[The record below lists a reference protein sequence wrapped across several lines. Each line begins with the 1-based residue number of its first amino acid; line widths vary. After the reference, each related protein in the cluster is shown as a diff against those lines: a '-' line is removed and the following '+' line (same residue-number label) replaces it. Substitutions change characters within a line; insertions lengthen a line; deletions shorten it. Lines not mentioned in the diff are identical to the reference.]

1 MQKFCRI
8 ALAVSLSVSFSL
20 GSYSAFAFDDTAKEL
35 SVPLLAP
42 ESQHITASKRITA
55 RFTRGHYKK
64 VSINDTLSQEV
75 FDRFIKQ
82 LDYSRNI
89 FLSSD
94 ITTLQKQSVDF
105 DDVFARGKLTAAYDI
120 YNLNMQRRLER
131 YEYALGLLNSEV
143 MPVDSKDEGEEKAQT
158 SPFDFSKD
166 EVYTYDREEAPWA
179 TSQAELDELWR
190 IKVKSDVLN
199 LLLAGKEWPDTK
211 EVLTKRYKYAIK
223 RIKQSESEDVFQLIM
238 NSFARV
244 VEPHTSYLSPRNAE
258 RFQMEMN
265 LSLEGIG
272 AVLRAEEDYTVIQ
285 SVVSGG
291 PADVSNA
298 LKPKD
303 RIVGVAQA
311 DKNFEDVIG
320 WRLDDVVEKIKGPK
334 GTTVRLQVLSGES
347 DNISEIK
354 EVTIVRDKIKLEN
367 KAAKSEIYFEEGGL
381 EKAKKEADESNDNE
395 ANSNKTENIQT
406 NNIDKFEKDKIQIEK
421 PDTRVTGEV
430 TPMKKGQKLGVITI
444 PSFYNNLS
452 SDVKKEIEKLK
463 AQDVI
468 GIIVDLRSNGGG
480 SLPEATLLTGLFIDQ
495 GPVVQ
500 IRDGAN
506 RVDVHRDT
514 DGISYYDGPL
524 TVMVDRY
531 SASASE
537 IFAAAIQD
545 YGRGLIVGEHTFGK
559 GTVQQHR
566 GLGRVYDL
574 YENPLGS
581 IQYTIAK
588 FYRINGGS
596 TQHRGVLPD
605 IAFPT
610 AVDPEDW
617 GESKEE
623 NALPWDKINK
633 AEYAKLNDITIDV
646 TYLTDLYKKRIKDNS
661 EFNYL
666 LDDIETY
673 KAEKDDKTIS
683 LNLEERKTKREERKE
698 KRLIRANERLISMG
712 KEAVKDLDDL
722 PDELDELDPFLDE
735 TARITFDFVNLGK
748 IAKK

>member
-1 MQKFCRI
+1 MQKLCRI
-8 ALAVSLSVSFSL
+8 ALAVSISVSISLSSVSALAFSDENK
-20 GSYSAFAFDDTAKEL
+20 A
-35 SVPLLAP
+35 LALPVLTP
-42 ESQHITASKRITA
+42 ESQHATASKRITA

-64 VSINDTLSQEV
+64 IQISDELSQEV
-75 FDRFIKQ
+75 FNRFIKQ
-82 LDYSRNI
+82 LDYSRHVFI
-89 FLSSD
+89 ASD
-94 ITTLQKQSVDF
+94 IKNFQQHSIEF
-105 DDVFARGKLTAAYDI
+105 DEAFARGRLDFAYEI

-131 YEYALGLLNSEV
+131 YEYALSLLDT
-143 MPVDSKDEGEEKAQT
+143 DSKTEQQ
-158 SPFDFSKD
+158 SPFNYTKN
-166 EVYTYDREEAPWA
+166 EVYSYDREDAPWA
-179 TSQAELDELWR
+179 KSVEELNELWR
-190 IKVKSDVLN
+190 IKVKSDALN
-199 LLLAGKEWPDTK
+199 LTLTGKTWPKVK
-211 EVLTKRYKYAIK
+211 EVLVKRYKYAIK
-223 RIKQSESEDVFQLIM
+223 RLKQSESEDVFQLVM

-285 SVVSGG
+285 SVISGG
-291 PADVSNA
+291 PADQSKQ
-298 LKPKD
+298 LKAKD
-303 RIVGVAQA
+303 RIVGVAQG
-311 DKNFEDVIG
+311 DNDFEDIIG
-320 WRLDDVVEKIKGPK
+320 WRLDDVVDKIKGPK
-334 GTTVRLQVLSGES
+334 GTTVRLQVISGKSE
-347 DNISEIK
+347 DISNVKI
-354 EVTIVRDKIKLEN
+354 VTIVRDKIKLEN
-367 KAAKSEIYFEEGGL
+367 KAAKSDVYIEGVGI
-381 EKAKKEADESNDNE
+381 E
-395 ANSNKTENIQT
+395 
-406 NNIDKFEKDKIQIEK
+406 DKSTQERKI
-421 PDTRVTGEV
+421 
-430 TPMKKGQKLGVITI
+430 GVITI

-452 SDVKKEIEKLK
+452 RDVKKEIAKLK
-463 AQDVI
+463 KQQVQ
-468 GIIVDLRSNGGG
+468 GIIIDLRSNGGG
-480 SLPEATLLTGLFIDQ
+480 SLPEATLLTGLFIDK

-500 IRDGAN
+500 IRNGAN
-506 RVDVHRDT
+506 RVDVLRDK

-545 YGRGLIVGEHTFGK
+545 YGRGVIVGEHTFGK

-574 YENPLGS
+574 YENQLGS

-610 AVDPEDW
+610 AIDPKDW

-623 NALPWDKINK
+623 NALPWDQIDK
-633 AEYAKLNDITIDV
+633 AQYTELNNFNTDV
-646 TYLTDLYKKRIKDNS
+646 EYLTTQYKQRIKDNS

-666 LDDIETY
+666 LNDIKKY

-683 LNLEERKTKREERKE
+683 LNLVVRKGKREERKE
-698 KRLIRANERLISMG
+698 KQLIRANERLVSMG
-712 KEAVKDLDDL
+712 KSKALTLDELPDDLDD
-722 PDELDELDPFLDE
+722 LDPFLDE
-735 TARITFDFVNLGK
+735 AARITFDLISLGK

>member
-1 MQKFCRI
+1 MQKLCRI
-8 ALAVSLSVSFSL
+8 ALAVSISVSFSI
-20 GSYSAFAFDDTAKEL
+20 SSMSALAIDESKDL
-35 SVPLLAP
+35 VLPVLAP
-42 ESQHITASKRITA
+42 ESQHTTASKRITA

-64 VSINDTLSQEV
+64 VKISDALSQEV
-75 FDRFIKQ
+75 FERFIKQ
-82 LDYSRNI
+82 LDYSRHV

-94 ITTLQKQSVDF
+94 INSFEKYSVEF
-105 DDVFARGKLTAAYDI
+105 DDAFARGRLDLAYDI

-131 YEYALGLLNSEV
+131 YEYALSLLGTEDIS
-143 MPVDSKDEGEEKAQT
+143 SDEKVHK
-158 SPFDFSKD
+158 SPFNYTKD
-166 EVYTYDREEAPWA
+166 EVYSYDREDAPWA
-179 TSQAELDELWR
+179 KSVAVLNELWR
-190 IKVKSDVLN
+190 IKVKSDALN
-199 LLLAGKEWPDTK
+199 LTLTGKEWPKVK
-211 EVLTKRYKYAIK
+211 EILTKRYNYAIK
-223 RIKQSESEDVFQLIM
+223 RLKQSESEDVFQLVM

-285 SVVSGG
+285 SVISGG
-291 PADVSNA
+291 PADQSKQ
-298 LKPKD
+298 LKAKD
-303 RIVGVAQA
+303 RIVGVAQG
-311 DKNFEDVIG
+311 DKDFEDIIG
-320 WRLDDVVEKIKGPK
+320 WRLDDVVDKIKGAK
-334 GTTVRLQVLSGES
+334 GTTVRLQVISGKSE
-347 DNISEIK
+347 DISNVKI
-354 EVTIVRDKIKLEN
+354 VTIVRDKIKLEN
-367 KAAKSEIYFEEGGL
+367 KAAKSKVYFEGVGIG
-381 EKAKKEADESNDNE
+381 DE
-395 ANSNKTENIQT
+395 NSQGK
-406 NNIDKFEKDKIQIEK
+406 
-421 PDTRVTGEV
+421 
-430 TPMKKGQKLGVITI
+430 KLGVITI

-452 SDVKKEIEKLK
+452 RDVKKEIEKLK
-463 AQDVI
+463 AQEVQGIVI
-468 GIIVDLRSNGGG
+468 DLRGNGGG
-480 SLPEATLLTGLFIDQ
+480 SLPEATLLTGLFIDK

-500 IRDGAN
+500 IRNGAN
-506 RVDVHRDT
+506 RVDVLRDK
-514 DGISYYDGPL
+514 DGISYYYGPL

-545 YGRGLIVGEHTFGK
+545 YGRGVIVGEHTFGK

-610 AVDPEDW
+610 AVDPEEW

-623 NALPWDKINK
+623 NALPRDQIDK
-633 AEYAKLNDITIDV
+633 AQYTKLNDINTDV
-646 TYLTDLYKKRIKDNS
+646 SYLTSLYQQRIKDNS

-666 LDDIETY
+666 LTDIEKY

-683 LNLEERKTKREERKE
+683 LNLETRKAKREARKE
-698 KRLIRANERLISMG
+698 KQLIRANERLASMG
-712 KEAVKDLDDL
+712 KDKVTTLDDL
-722 PDELDELDPFLDE
+722 PDDLDELDPFLDE
-735 TARITFDFVNLGK
+735 TARITFDLISLGK

>member
-1 MQKFCRI
+1 MQKFSRI
-8 ALAVSLSVSFSL
+8 AIAVSLSVSFSI
-20 GSYSAFAFDDTAKEL
+20 GSYSAFALDDASKEIAL
-35 SVPLLAP
+35 PVLTP
-42 ESQHITASKRITA
+42 ESQHATASKRIAA

-64 VSINDTLSQEV
+64 VKISDSLSEEV
-75 FDRFIKQ
+75 FERYIKQ

-94 ITTLQKQSVDF
+94 IDDFQKYSLEF
-105 DDVFARGKLTAAYDI
+105 DDAFARGKLDIAYDI

-131 YEYALGLLNSEV
+131 YQYALDLLESNAVKVSSDSEN
-143 MPVDSKDEGEEKAQT
+143 KA
-158 SPFDFSKD
+158 SPFDFEKD
-166 EVYTYDREEAPWA
+166 DVYAYDREDASWA
-179 TSQAELDELWR
+179 ASIAELDELWR

-199 LLLAGKEWPDTK
+199 LLLAGKEWPKAK
-211 EVLTKRYKYAIK
+211 EVLTKRYKYAVK
-223 RIKQSESEDVFQLIM
+223 RIKQSESEDVFQLVM

-285 SVVSGG
+285 SVISGG
-291 PADVSNA
+291 PADESKG

-311 DKNFEDVIG
+311 DKDFEDVIG

-347 DNISEIK
+347 DDISEVK

-367 KAAKSEIYFEEGGL
+367 KAAKSEVYYEDSGIEDSTSEDS
-381 EKAKKEADESNDNE
+381 AKIES
-395 ANSNKTENIQT
+395 K
-406 NNIDKFEKDKIQIEK
+406 
-421 PDTRVTGEV
+421 VTG
-430 TPMKKGQKLGVITI
+430 KKLGIITI

-452 SDVKKEIEKLK
+452 RDVKKEIAKLK
-463 AQDVI
+463 DEEVQ
-468 GIIVDLRSNGGG
+468 GIIIDLRGNGGG
-480 SLPEATLLTGLFIDQ
+480 SLPEATLLTGLFIDK

-500 IRDGAN
+500 IRNGAN
-506 RVDVHRDT
+506 RVDVHRDK
-514 DGISYYDGPL
+514 DGISHYDGPL

-545 YGRGLIVGEHTFGK
+545 YGRGIIVGEHTFGK

-610 AVDPEDW
+610 AVDPKDW

-623 NALPWDKINK
+623 NALPWDQIGK
-633 AEYAKLNDITIDV
+633 AKYSKLSDVTADIT
-646 TYLTDLYKKRIKDNS
+646 YLSSLYQQRIKDNS

-666 LDDIETY
+666 LSDIETY
-673 KAEKDDKTIS
+673 KMEKDDKTIS
-683 LNLEERKTKREERKE
+683 LNLETRKKKREERKD
-698 KRLIRANERLISMG
+698 KRFIRANERLVSMG
-712 KEAVKDLDDL
+712 KEKVSDLDDL
-722 PDELDELDPFLDE
+722 PDELDELDAFLDE
-735 TARITFDFVNLGK
+735 TARITFDLVNLGK
-748 IAKK
+748 VAKK